1 MTQEQKKF
9 IERVGALAAADMQK
23 SGVLAS
29 MTIAQAILESGW
41 GKSGLTVKGNALFG
55 IKAGTSWTGA
65 VYSGKTQ
72 ECYDGVTFTTV
83 TGLFR
88 AYGSWAES
96 VADHSDLLSC
106 KSKVRLDFVQVKI
119 QATVSRTED
128 KPTAPPA
135 QRLRISRNSP

>member
-9 IERVGALAAADMQK
+9 IERVGTLAATDMQK

-29 MTIAQAILESGW
+29 LTIAQAILESGW

-96 VADHSDLLSC
+96 VADHSDLLS
-106 KSKVRLDFVQVKI
+106 
-119 QATVSRTED
+119 
-128 KPTAPPA
+128 
-135 QRLRISRNSP
+135 RNARYKAVIGERDYKAA

>member
-29 MTIAQAILESGW
+29 LTIAQAILESGW

-55 IKAGTSWTGA
+55 IKAGKSWTGA

-72 ECYDGVTFTTV
+72 RV
-83 TGLFR
+83 
-88 AYGSWAES
+88 
-96 VADHSDLLSC
+96 
-106 KSKVRLDFVQVKI
+106 
-119 QATVSRTED
+119 
-128 KPTAPPA
+128 
-135 QRLRISRNSP
+135 LRRRDALRP

>member
-29 MTIAQAILESGW
+29 LTIAQAILESGW

-83 TGLFR
+83 TGLFPGLWQLGGKCR
-88 AYGSWAES
+88 RSF
-96 VADHSDLLSC
+96 
-106 KSKVRLDFVQVKI
+106 RLAFVQY
-119 QATVSRTED
+119 
-128 KPTAPPA
+128 P
-135 QRLRISRNSP
+135 L

>member
-29 MTIAQAILESGW
+29 LTIAQAILESGW

-88 AYGSWAES
+88 AYGIRPDRLRRRRKRRKARRFKYHGGDHKPCRRERSRQNES
-96 VADHSDLLSC
+96 V
-106 KSKVRLDFVQVKI
+106 
-119 QATVSRTED
+119 
-128 KPTAPPA
+128 
-135 QRLRISRNSP
+135 